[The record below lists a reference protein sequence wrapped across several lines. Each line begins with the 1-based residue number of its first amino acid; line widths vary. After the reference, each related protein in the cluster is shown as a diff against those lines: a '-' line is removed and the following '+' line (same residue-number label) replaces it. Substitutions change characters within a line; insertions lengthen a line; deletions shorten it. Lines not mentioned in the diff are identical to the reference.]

1 MGAMPSTRPAAF
13 AALKIP
19 EFRLLWIGTNL
30 SFLAFFMSTI
40 VQGVVAFE
48 LAGSNRAVG
57 MVVSGQG
64 IAMLLMGPIGGAFAD
79 RWPRRRVAVIGQ
91 VLAAGVFLWT
101 GILIATGALTLLWLA
116 LSAFSIGVSIAF
128 IGPSRQ
134 GMTVEVVPQSLRGNA
149 MAINNVANTGARVL
163 GPLLAGA
170 LLAWEVSGAVGT
182 YLAMS
187 LCYVAAAASM
197 GWLPRSRVSPE
208 ARSRPVLADVAEG
221 FGYVYANR
229 RLRLL
234 VGFFTVVIFMGFPHV
249 TVLPGLTENV
259 FGRSA
264 AAVSELFLTSA
275 LGALIASLGV
285 TRFGDS
291 PRADFVYI
299 AMALL
304 FGVSL
309 LALAWAPSFLAA
321 ALAMFGV
328 GAGSGAF
335 QSLNAAVI
343 ARESEMAYIG
353 RVMSLVMLAFGGFGL
368 MALPYGYLADWVG
381 ERNTLLVMGVSVLLV
396 SAIFGTLLLRERK
409 LGPGVTPSPVS
420 R

>member
-1 MGAMPSTRPAAF
+1 MATTRHAAF
-13 AALKIP
+13 AALRIP
-19 EFRLLWIGTNL
+19 KFRVLWIGTLL

-40 VQGVVAFE
+40 VQSVVAFE
-48 LAGSNRAVG
+48 IAGSNRAVG
-57 MVVSGQG
+57 MIVSGQG

-79 RWPRRRVAVIGQ
+79 RWPRRRVAVFGQ
-91 VLAAGVFLWT
+91 VTAAGVFLGT
-101 GILIATGALTLLWLA
+101 GILIAAGVITIFWLA
-116 LSAFSIGVSIAF
+116 VSAFSIGVSIAF
-128 IGPSRQ
+128 IGPARQ
-134 GMTVEVVPQSLRGNA
+134 GMTIEVVPQSLRGNA

-163 GPLLAGA
+163 GPVLAGA
-170 LLAWEVSGAVGT
+170 LLAWEVSEAVGT

-197 GWLPRSRVSPE
+197 GWLPRSGVHPD
-208 ARSRPVLADVAEG
+208 ARSRPVLSDVAEG
-221 FGYVYANR
+221 LGYVYANR

-234 VGFFTVVIFMGFPHV
+234 VLFFTVVIFMGFPHV

-259 FGRSA
+259 FGRGP
-264 AAVSELFLTSA
+264 AAVTELFLAAA
-275 LGALIASLGV
+275 LGALGASLGV

-309 LALAWAPSFLAA
+309 LALALAPSFLAA
-321 ALAMFGV
+321 ALAMFWV

-343 ARESEMAYIG
+343 ARDTEMAYIG

-381 ERNTLLVMGVSVLLV
+381 ERATLLVMGVSVLLV
-396 SAIFGTLLLRERK
+396 SAIFGTLLLRERANASSAS
-409 LGPGVTPSPVS
+409 V
-420 R
+420 